1 MYEQSSL
8 DFFADDER
16 SQQDAEHAEEERLER
31 ERNSEEARKWL
42 EEHSNGER
50 PYDMEW

>member
-8 DFFADDER
+8 DFYVDDER
-16 SQQDAEHAEEERLER
+16 SQEDAEHAEEERLER
-31 ERNSEEARKWL
+31 ERNSEEARQWL
-42 EEHSNGER
+42 EKHSNGER